1 MFSLET
7 STAHD
12 LQYLFFTPSAPQTS
26 QILDQRGNGF
36 DLIANVFPLPSLR
49 RRCVRRVGKVDSL
62 LADLPAELHK
72 ACAIHS
78 ATGETA
84 RRQIGD
90 VSMSFAQ
97 R

>member
-1 MFSLET
+1 MCSLDS

-12 LQYLFFTPSAPQTS
+12 LQYRFFTPSAPQTS
-26 QILDQRGNGF
+26 QIFDQRGNGF
-36 DLIANVFPLPSLR
+36 DLVAKVFPLPSLR
-49 RRCVRRVGKVDSL
+49 RRWVRRVGKVGSL
-62 LADLPAELHK
+62 LADLQAERHK
-72 ACAIHS
+72 ACATHS

-90 VSMSFAQ
+90 VSLSFAQ